1 MKISIITVVY
11 NGAQTIADTIRSVQA
26 QDYDDIEYIV
36 IDGGSTDGTQDV
48 VRSFGDAV
56 DTFISEPDKGI
67 YDAMN
72 KGLRLAGGELV
83 SILNSDDFYASPD
96 VLRTVADTFAGN
108 DVDAVYGDLVYVDA
122 ADPDKVVRFWR
133 SRSMYP
139 RFFEDGNVPP
149 HPSLFVRRSV
159 YEDIGLFDPSMRLA
173 ADHEFMLRLFRIHRR
188 KGLYIPR
195 IFVRMR
201 LGGASNPSLL
211 NMLRSNRE
219 IAGAWKKNGL
229 SIPTRALILRMWL
242 RIRQYIQRPDH

>member
-11 NGAQTIADTIRSVQA
+11 NGAQTIADTIRSVRN

-48 VRSFGDAV
+48 VASFGDAV

-72 KGLRLAGGELV
+72 KGLRLAGGDV
-83 SILNSDDFYASPD
+83 ISILNSDDFYAADD
-96 VLRTVADTFAGN
+96 VLRTVADAFN
-108 DVDAVYGDLVYVDA
+108 SENVDAVYGDLVYVDA

-133 SRSMYP
+133 SRAMYP

-149 HPSLFVRRSV
+149 HPSLFVRRRV
-159 YEDIGLFDPSMRLA
+159 YEDIGLFDTTMRLA

-188 KGLYIPR
+188 SARYIPR

-219 IAGAWKKNGL
+219 IARAWKKNDL
-229 SIPTRALILRMWL
+229 TIPIKALILRMWL
-242 RIRQYIQRPDH
+242 RIRQYVQRPDH